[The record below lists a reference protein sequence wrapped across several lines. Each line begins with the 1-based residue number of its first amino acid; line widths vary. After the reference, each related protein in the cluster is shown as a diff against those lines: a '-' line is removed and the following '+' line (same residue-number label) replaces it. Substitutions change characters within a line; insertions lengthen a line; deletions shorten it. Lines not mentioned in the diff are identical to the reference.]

1 MKILFILG
9 IYIGTSSTMTNP
21 IKHLVKIYH
30 TQVSSETIK
39 ATTWS
44 FYIKANEMQ
53 TGLIENL
60 ALQRACKLSTVRVVQ
75 Y

>member
-9 IYIGTSSTMTNP
+9 IYIGTSLNMTNP
-21 IKHLVKIYH
+21 IKYLVKIYH
-30 TQVSSETIK
+30 ETIK
-39 ATTWS
+39 ATAWS
-44 FYIKANEMQ
+44 FYIKANETQ